1 MRYVVD
7 ELVVAGALGSAWAD
21 WDDGT
26 AAYAAGDYRTAYR
39 KWFPLADRGDA
50 KAQYN
55 LGVIHANGKGVP
67 RNYEAAAKW
76 YRKAAELGHAGAQ
89 FGLGSCYFLG
99 RGVPENHVRAC
110 LWLILAKSGGH
121 KKALANIEIVEKR
134 MTPAQIDKAQELA
147 AEWREKLKN

>member
-1 MRYVVD
+1 LGYVAD
-7 ELVVAGALGSAWAD
+7 ELVVAGTLGSAWAN

-67 RNYEAAAKW
+67 RNYDAAVKW
-76 YRKAAELGHAGAQ
+76 YRKAAEFGHAGAQ

-99 RGVPENHVRAC
+99 RGVPENHVTAYM
-110 LWLILAKSGGH
+110 WLLLAKSGGH
-121 KKALANIEIVEKR
+121 KKAVKGLDIIEHKMSNVQVSEAKTLA
-134 MTPAQIDKAQELA
+134 TA
-147 AEWREKLKN
+147 WREEHNS